1 MKFYFSI
8 LFISLLIFTNAFGQK
23 SKDKKKK
30 DRDQRS
36 RVMEVYG
43 DSIRTDSIVYY
54 ETEVGYIMPDL
65 SQKFKGR
72 WNINVMRRQAR
83 AVPDTLEN
91 CYFEFNEDTVF
102 AAYVGCNKIK
112 GTYIIKGPTIKF
124 NVTDSLVTTC
134 TSEIEEW
141 FIKLIEDR
149 VSYFGVD
156 EKILFLKDVA
166 FNIVFDCIRKE
177 EESP

>member
-1 MKFYFSI
+1 MKFILSI
-8 LFISLLIFTNAFGQK
+8 LLITCFLFTDAYGQK
-23 SKDKKKK
+23 NKKKK
-30 DRDQRS
+30 DRDRS
-36 RVMEVYG
+36 SRIMEVIG

-83 AVPDTLEN
+83 AVPDTLTGS
-91 CYFEFNEDTVF
+91 YLEFNEDTLF
-102 AAYVGCNKIK
+102 TAYVGCNILK

-124 NVTDSLVTTC
+124 NVTDTLLTTC
-134 TSEIEEW
+134 SNEIEEW

-166 FNIVFDCIRKE
+166 FNIVFDCAKKRE
-177 EESP
+177 EDH